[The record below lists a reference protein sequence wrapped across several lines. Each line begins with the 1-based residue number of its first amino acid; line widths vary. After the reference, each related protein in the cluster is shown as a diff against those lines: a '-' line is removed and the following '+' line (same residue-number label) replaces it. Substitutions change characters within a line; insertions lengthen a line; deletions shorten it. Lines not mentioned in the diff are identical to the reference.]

1 MRAGSGGSG
10 GLHAYQTTPARY
22 AIGTFMTTIR
32 KMNPHHSPD
41 TAKSVVPEQPLGN
54 PPIEKG

>member
-1 MRAGSGGSG
+1 
-10 GLHAYQTTPARY
+10 LQAYHTTPARY

>member
-41 TAKSVVPEQPLGN
+41 IGAECSTQTPRG
-54 PPIEKG
+54 KGRSP